1 MATEIATLKFKA
13 DTSDLARAERMLQRL
28 GAASREAAN
37 DYEYLT
43 DEQEDQEEQQR
54 RNNRENEKGR
64 KGLNNLA
71 KAARG
76 AAAAIGLIAGA
87 QKTLEVAREFDV
99 INASLITMTGSTENA
114 ARAFTQIQQ
123 FAATTPFDLQQVSNA
138 FVKLQAL
145 GLDPSERALRS
156 YGNTAS
162 AMGKDLMQFIEAV
175 ADAST
180 MQFERLLDFGIK
192 ARQESESVSLTFR
205 GKTTTIGKSA
215 EEIQAFL
222 LAIGE
227 TDFSSAM
234 SERAAT
240 LDGAFSNL
248 GDTVD
253 QFFLSL
259 TRGETGGLINDVT
272 RAITASIQDLADSIN
287 LLNGTAGLDLQ
298 LEASNEEL
306 LRLQQQLALTPEIFV
321 DQRKEILDKIA
332 AEEERQRGI
341 VKQIHDEAEA
351 VSAQQEADR
360 LAREEAAAEES
371 ARIEAAKQAKLDE
384 ARQKAE
390 AAEAKRQE
398 KQRERDKAAAQAN
411 AEQMARLDDDALA
424 QSRNRE
430 ADRLAQIKADLAA
443 KLITEQEFQD
453 AKTAIERAG
462 EEERAQIRRD
472 MAEAERERIHQENEA
487 AYQAEEDQRA
497 IEALDQETRDA
508 EEAERRKAQREG
520 LAAIEDQFLK
530 GRSEKEKAAYRV
542 TTGLMDQE
550 KRDRAKEIVS
560 KSYSAAMGA
569 YESLAS
575 IPIVGPALG
584 AAAAAAILAQG
595 VQMAAQSLSGRALGG
610 QVRAGE
616 SYVVGERGPEVL
628 TMGSMA
634 GKITPNE
641 ALRGNQQPQMVSRT
655 ANVNF
660 AIQAN
665 DTRGFDEL
673 LVERRSLIIS
683 VINDALN
690 DSGRTSL
697 V

>member
-227 TDFSSAM
+227 TDFSTAM

>member
-1 MATEIATLKFKA
+1 E
-13 DTSDLARAERMLQRL
+13 
-28 GAASREAAN
+28 
-37 DYEYLT
+37 
-43 DEQEDQEEQQR
+43 
-54 RNNRENEKGR
+54 
-64 KGLNNLA
+64 
-71 KAARG
+71 
-76 AAAAIGLIAGA
+76 
-87 QKTLEVAREFDV
+87 
-99 INASLITMTGSTENA
+99 
-114 ARAFTQIQQ
+114 
-123 FAATTPFDLQQVSNA
+123 
-138 FVKLQAL
+138 
-145 GLDPSERALRS
+145 
-156 YGNTAS
+156 
-162 AMGKDLMQFIEAV
+162 
-175 ADAST
+175 
-180 MQFERLLDFGIK
+180 
-192 ARQESESVSLTFR
+192 
-205 GKTTTIGKSA
+205 
-215 EEIQAFL
+215 
-222 LAIGE
+222 
-227 TDFSSAM
+227 
-234 SERAAT
+234 
-240 LDGAFSNL
+240 
-248 GDTVD
+248 
-253 QFFLSL
+253 
-259 TRGETGGLINDVT
+259 
-272 RAITASIQDLADSIN
+272 
-287 LLNGTAGLDLQ
+287 
-298 LEASNEEL
+298 
-306 LRLQQQLALTPEIFV
+306 
-321 DQRKEILDKIA
+321 
-332 AEEERQRGI
+332 
-341 VKQIHDEAEA
+341 
-351 VSAQQEADR
+351 
-360 LAREEAAAEES
+360 
-371 ARIEAAKQAKLDE
+371 
-384 ARQKAE
+384 
-390 AAEAKRQE
+390 
-398 KQRERDKAAAQAN
+398 
-411 AEQMARLDDDALA
+411 
-424 QSRNRE
+424 
-430 ADRLAQIKADLAA
+430 
-443 KLITEQEFQD
+443 D
-453 AKTAIERAG
+453 AKTAIEKAG
-462 EEERAQIRRD
+462 EEERAQIRAD
-472 MAEAERERIHQENEA
+472 MRQEERERIHQENEA

-497 IEALDQETRDA
+497 IQAQDQEARDA
-508 EEAERRKAQREG
+508 EEAERRQAQREG

>member
-43 DEQEDQEEQQR
+43 EEQEDQEEQQR

-99 INASLITMTGSTENA
+99 INASLITMTGSTDNA

-123 FAATTPFDLQQVSNA
+123 FAATTPYDLQQVSNA
-138 FVKLQAL
+138 FVKLKAL
-145 GLDPSERALRS
+145 GLDPSQEALQS

-180 MQFERLLDFGIK
+180 MEFERLKEFGIK
-192 ARQESESVSLTFR
+192 ARQESDSVSLTFR

-215 EEIQAFL
+215 EEIQAYL
-222 LAIGE
+222 LAIGQTE
-227 TDFSSAM
+227 FAGAM
-234 SERAAT
+234 EERAAT

-272 RAITASIQDLADSIN
+272 RAITASIQDLTDSIN

-306 LRLQQQLALTPEIFV
+306 LRLQQQLATTPEIFV

-341 VKQIHDEAEA
+341 VQQIHDEAEA

-390 AAEAKRQE
+390 AAEAKRRE

-430 ADRLAQIKADLAA
+430 ADRLAQIQADFAA
-443 KLITEQEFQD
+443 ELISKQEFED

-641 ALRGNQQPQMVSRT
+641 ALRGQQPQVVNRT